1 MTRSSSSSSSTTHH
15 GRISRYSLVV
25 FVSAFLLVA
34 TSDTNASA
42 RTVEAWSLNPFH
54 GRRGGGGGRRRHR
67 GSVATTTKS
76 TAAVV
81 DGRLFYQDGVT
92 SSSSSSPAMEDTT
105 FMLSLVDVSRA
116 AAIPTTATAPQQQP
130 TAHNIINRNKPK
142 SIFLPRRSPSQQE
155 LQRRKQLLDTEL
167 VVGRF
172 AMVTAIVMAVGEI
185 LAMSNQLLQW
195 TTIILKL
202 RVLASATIK
211 VKFAVTTTGN
221 YYF

>member
-1 MTRSSSSSSSTTHH
+1 MTRSSSTSSSSSTAHH
-15 GRISRYSLVV
+15 GCVSRYSLVV

-34 TSDTNASA
+34 TSDNNAGA

-54 GRRGGGGGRRRHR
+54 GRRGRGGGGRRRHR

-185 LAMSNQLLQW
+185 LAMSNQLLQ
-195 TTIILKL
+195 
-202 RVLASATIK
+202 
-211 VKFAVTTTGN
+211 
-221 YYF
+221 

>member
-92 SSSSSSPAMEDTT
+92 SSSSSSAMEDTT
-105 FMLSLVDVSRA
+105 FMLSVVDVSRA
-116 AAIPTTATAPQQQP
+116 AAIPTIATAPVTTAPQQQQ
-130 TAHNIINRNKPK
+130 TAHNINHNKPK
-142 SIFLPRRSPSQQE
+142 SIFLPRRSPSRQE

-185 LAMSNQLLQW
+185 LAMSNQLLQ
-195 TTIILKL
+195 
-202 RVLASATIK
+202 
-211 VKFAVTTTGN
+211 
-221 YYF
+221 